1 MQVEPI
7 NFKLKSLSEQ
17 QSILNSY
24 KSFLKSCDFDF
35 QIYVQTQKADI
46 DNHIRE
52 VEKCV
57 MYEEDISDMARDYI
71 DFIKELSKNRGSISR
86 KFFIIL
92 KINQENSQ
100 NKINKIKSGLMDC
113 GNLVRICE
121 REELNKIIK
130 NCYKRL

>member
-1 MQVEPI
+1 
-7 NFKLKSLSEQ
+7 
-17 QSILNSY
+17 
-24 KSFLKSCDFDF
+24 
-35 QIYVQTQKADI
+35 
-46 DNHIRE
+46 
-52 VEKCV
+52 